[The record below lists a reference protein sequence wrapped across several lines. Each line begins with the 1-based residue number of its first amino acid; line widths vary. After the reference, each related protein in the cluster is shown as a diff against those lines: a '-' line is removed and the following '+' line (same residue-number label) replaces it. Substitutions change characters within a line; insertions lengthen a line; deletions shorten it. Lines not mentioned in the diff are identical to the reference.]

1 MIEIATILYL
11 AGMSLAL
18 VGVDGY
24 FSADT
29 TRIEVTVHPAA
40 QASGYTDEVAARY
53 FDHELRR
60 IFDVR
65 SVMQVPHIRI
75 QTDQSLISVIAKATR
90 VDKLQYAMQDLLS
103 LDPMMIR
110 LVVYPPVPN
119 RQHVVLQAFG
129 SRPSGETFD
138 VSIDGVPGD
147 PRASLGAIAAATALA
162 VDPYHVRLK
171 EFRTLTA
178 GAPLEAFRSRAPQ
191 SLPED
196 NWEAMRDFERRLA
209 EALRTAPPSDALRS
223 APQFNLLGVTR
234 WWLGNTSGAETAF
247 LRSLELNESLATPRL
262 NLAWALLARG
272 DHAGAMA
279 VMETV
284 RPGLRDRI
292 GNPNSRQTLTLAYR
306 ATTATAEQLAGRHT
320 AAQRAWNEVCG
331 TGVQPAFVAL
341 YVGTRSTSGQAAER
355 CEAHARGMLKE
366 EDLYEA
372 IGMFSSELLIFA
384 PRADASGF
392 SESR

>member
-11 AGMSLAL
+11 LGMSLAI

-29 TRIEVTVHPAA
+29 TRVEVSVHPAA
-40 QASGYTDEVAARY
+40 QASGYTEEVAARY

-60 IFDVR
+60 IFDTR
-65 SVMQVPHIRI
+65 SVMAAPHIRI
-75 QTDQSLISVIAKATR
+75 QTDQSLISVIAKAAR

-119 RQHVVLQAFG
+119 RQHVVLQSFG
-129 SRPSGETFD
+129 SRQSGETFD
-138 VSIDGVPGD
+138 VAIDGVPGD
-147 PRASLGAIAAATALA
+147 PRASLGAIAAATAFA
-162 VDPYHVRLK
+162 VDPYHSRLQ
-171 EFRTLTA
+171 EFRTLTDR
-178 GAPLEAFRSRAPQ
+178 APLEAFRSGASQ
-191 SLPED
+191 SLPEGD
-196 NWEAMRDFERRLA
+196 LEALRDFERRLA
-209 EALRTAPPSDALRS
+209 EALRTAPPSDTLRS

-247 LRSLELNESLATPRL
+247 LRSFEINDLLLTPRL
-262 NLAWALLARG
+262 NLAWALTARG

-284 RPGLRDRI
+284 RPRLRDRI
-292 GNPNSRQTLTLAYR
+292 GSTNSRQTLTAVYH
-306 ATTATAEQLAGRHT
+306 ATMATAEQLAGRHT
-320 AAQRAWNEVCG
+320 AARRAWNEVCG

-341 YVGTRSTSGQAAER
+341 YVGTRSTSGQAADR
-355 CEAHARGMLKE
+355 CEAHARVIEKE

-372 IGMFSSELLIFA
+372 IEMFSSELLVFA

-392 SESR
+392 SGSR